1 MAVVGAYR
9 VLWSPFGYEM
19 PLETMLD
26 MTTDI
31 GWERAEAPWQE
42 LGNGKVDAN
51 NPINRTIWTNCYTGI
66 QRCNTVIANVGSL
79 QNITNQQRV
88 DRNVAE
94 ARFLRAYW
102 YHHLVSLYGDVPLVT
117 APLDLSSAFVSRT
130 SKDDVYEFI
139 LDELEAAANDLP
151 ESYSAAGEI
160 GRVTRYAALALK
172 ARVALY
178 AGRWD
183 VAIDAAKRVMDSGIH
198 ELDDNYDNLFV
209 RSNQSASKEIILS
222 IGYLKGHQTHRIPQ
236 GVNTRNGQGY
246 SSKIPTQ
253 ALVDSYLC
261 IDGLP
266 IDESPLYDPSK
277 PFVNRDPR
285 LHYTCVVPG
294 SVFAGF
300 GFETHRDSLECWNY
314 NVNPPIRVANQDAIN
329 PFASFSGYC
338 WRKYTDMEVPDYIT
352 RSETGIILLRYAEV
366 LLTYAEAKIEA
377 NDIDNSVYEAINAVR
392 NRVDMPDVPMG
403 SSRDELR
410 KAVRVERK
418 SEFAFEGL
426 RLYDIRRWKIAEK
439 VMSGN
444 LLGRIP
450 KGLLASAPEIDENGS
465 PSYSNVPNVAD
476 MRVIEVRIFDKNRDY
491 YWPIPQIE
499 IEVNPAIGQ
508 NNGY

>member
-1 MAVVGAYR
+1 
-9 VLWSPFGYEM
+9 
-19 PLETMLD
+19 
-26 MTTDI
+26 
-31 GWERAEAPWQE
+31 
-42 LGNGKVDAN
+42 
-51 NPINRTIWTNCYTGI
+51 
-66 QRCNTVIANVGSL
+66 
-79 QNITNQQRV
+79 
-88 DRNVAE
+88 
-94 ARFLRAYW
+94 
-102 YHHLVSLYGDVPLVT
+102 
-117 APLDLSSAFVSRT
+117 
-130 SKDDVYEFI
+130 
-139 LDELEAAANDLP
+139 
-151 ESYSAAGEI
+151 
-160 GRVTRYAALALK
+160 
-172 ARVALY
+172 
-178 AGRWD
+178 
-183 VAIDAAKRVMDSGIH
+183 
-198 ELDDNYDNLFV
+198 
-209 RSNQSASKEIILS
+209 
-222 IGYLKGHQTHRIPQ
+222 
-236 GVNTRNGQGY
+236 
-246 SSKIPTQ
+246 
-253 ALVDSYLC
+253 
-261 IDGLP
+261 
-266 IDESPLYDPSK
+266 
-277 PFVNRDPR
+277 
-285 LHYTCVVPG
+285 
-294 SVFAGF
+294 
-300 GFETHRDSLECWNY
+300 
-314 NVNPPIRVANQDAIN
+314 
-329 PFASFSGYC
+329 
-338 WRKYTDMEVPDYIT
+338 MEVPDYIT